1 MNTYATNQKPGMV
14 TAIAIMTLVSGIV
27 NIFWGLIA
35 SMTVLA
41 TIVGFVCTPF
51 TILPTILGIFEIIY
65 AAKLLGNPVMP
76 TRPSTLIAAFEIACI
91 LAGNAFSMIVG
102 ILVLVFYNDATVKA
116 WFEELNAGTPAAP
129 QPALVEPAPVEL
141 TPAEAAPA
149 EPESAPAEPEP
160 PADPEAPA
168 ETPAK
173 PRGPRKVA

>member
-35 SMTVLA
+35 SMTALA

-102 ILVLVFYNDATVKA
+102 ILVLIFYNDATVKA

-141 TPAEAAPA
+141 APA